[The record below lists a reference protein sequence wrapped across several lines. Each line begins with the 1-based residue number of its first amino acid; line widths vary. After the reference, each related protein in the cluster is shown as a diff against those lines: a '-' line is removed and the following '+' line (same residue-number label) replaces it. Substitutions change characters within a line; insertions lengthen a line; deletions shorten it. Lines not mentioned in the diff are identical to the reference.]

1 MTIILKIILFLELC
15 GYFDLIVDTSEINLA
30 VRYTITTAVDENSD
44 IPDAKIVGYSFP
56 GQQDYITYLDS
67 TENSVSSSSAVSVN
81 TNKIR
86 IYVSWN
92 DNPNTETLNDNQ
104 DTQIAVN
111 CGNTKLKVNVL
122 FEQLVN

>member
-1 MTIILKIILFLELC
+1 MIIILQILSFLELY
-15 GYFDLIVDTSEINLA
+15 GYFDLVVDTSKVNLA
-30 VRYTITTAVDENSD
+30 VKYTITTEVDEDSD

-56 GQQDYITYLDS
+56 SQQNYITYLDS
-67 TENSVSSSSAVSVN
+67 TENSVSSSSAASVN
-81 TNKIR
+81 SNTIR

-92 DNPNTETLNDNQ
+92 DNPNTEILNDSE

-111 CGNTKLKVNVL
+111 SGKAKLKATVL

>member
-1 MTIILKIILFLELC
+1 MKIILFLELC
-15 GYFDLIVDTSEINLA
+15 GYFDLIIDTSEINLA

-111 CGNTKLKVNVL
+111 GGNTKLKVNVL

>member
-104 DTQIAVN
+104 DTQIAVD
-111 CGNTKLKVNVL
+111 GGKAKLKATVL

>member
-1 MTIILKIILFLELC
+1 MKIILFLELC

-92 DNPNTETLNDNQ
+92 DNPNTETLNDSE

-111 CGNTKLKVNVL
+111 GGKAKLKATVL

>member
-15 GYFDLIVDTSEINLA
+15 GYFDLIIDTSEINLA

-56 GQQDYITYLDS
+56 GQQNYITYIDN
-67 TENSVSSSSAVSVN
+67 TQNSVSSSSAASVN
-81 TNKIR
+81 TNTIR

-92 DNPNTETLNDNQ
+92 DDSHTETLSDSQ
-104 DTQIAVN
+104 DTQIALNSGKALVN
-111 CGNTKLKVNVL
+111 VNVL

>member
-15 GYFDLIVDTSEINLA
+15 GYFDLIIDTSEINLA

-111 CGNTKLKVNVL
+111 GGNTKLKVNVL

>member
-1 MTIILKIILFLELC
+1 MKIILFLELC

-111 CGNTKLKVNVL
+111 GGNTKLKVNVL

>member
-15 GYFDLIVDTSEINLA
+15 GYFDLIIDTSEINLA
-30 VRYTITTAVDENSD
+30 VRYTITTAVAENSD

-111 CGNTKLKVNVL
+111 GGNTKLKVNVL

>member
-1 MTIILKIILFLELC
+1 MKIILFLELC

-111 CGNTKLKVNVL
+111 SGKAKLKATVL

>member
-1 MTIILKIILFLELC
+1 MKIILFLELC

>member
-111 CGNTKLKVNVL
+111 SGKAKLKATVL

>member
-1 MTIILKIILFLELC
+1 LKIILFLELC

-111 CGNTKLKVNVL
+111 GGKAKLKATVL

>member
-1 MTIILKIILFLELC
+1 MKIILFLELC

-86 IYVSWN
+86 IYVSWI

-111 CGNTKLKVNVL
+111 GGKAKLKATVL

>member
-111 CGNTKLKVNVL
+111 GGNTKLKVNVL

>member
-1 MTIILKIILFLELC
+1 MKIILFLELC

-111 CGNTKLKVNVL
+111 GGKAKLKATVL

>member
-1 MTIILKIILFLELC
+1 MKIILFLELC

-104 DTQIAVN
+104 DTQIAVD
-111 CGNTKLKVNVL
+111 GGKAKLKATVL

>member
-111 CGNTKLKVNVL
+111 GGKAKLKATVL

>member
-15 GYFDLIVDTSEINLA
+15 GYFDLIIDTSEINLA
-30 VRYTITTAVDENSD
+30 VRYTITTAVYENSD

-111 CGNTKLKVNVL
+111 GGNTKLKVNVL

>member
-92 DNPNTETLNDNQ
+92 DNPNTETLNDSE

-111 CGNTKLKVNVL
+111 GGKAKLKATVL